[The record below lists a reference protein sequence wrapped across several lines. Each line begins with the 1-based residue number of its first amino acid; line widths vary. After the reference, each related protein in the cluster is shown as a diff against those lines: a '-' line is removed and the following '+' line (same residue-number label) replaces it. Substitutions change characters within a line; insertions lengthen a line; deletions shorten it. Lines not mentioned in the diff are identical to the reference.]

1 MWLANQKPEVVFY
14 LGAAACGLVSILT
27 FTTLERNADRLLK
40 GVIVWLVVVAIM
52 YYILNWLVQNNH
64 AEVSWLV
71 ACLPLVGVVIHAH
84 HIYKVCLKGHS
95 GLLSSSTA
103 TSAIM

>member
-1 MWLANQKPEVVFY
+1 MWLDKQNPEVVFY
-14 LGAAACGLVSILT
+14 LGAAATGLVSILT
-27 FTTLERNADRLLK
+27 FTTLERNADRLVQ

-64 AEVSWLV
+64 AEIAWLV
-71 ACLPLVGVVIHAH
+71 ACLPLVGVVVHAH

-95 GLLSSSTA
+95 SSS
-103 TSAIM
+103 SSSV